1 MFGQHAT
8 RDEEELQT
16 EERSRL
22 IDNLARRIV
31 RRRLETPAIMFLE
44 MHKPVAFLAS
54 QCVLMA
60 SPLLAPLL
68 GRWEIEKYSR
78 LLNSPENV
86 ELLIHRIED
95 LSEARER
102 EEKTKAADEHRK

>member
-1 MFGQHAT
+1 MFGQHAHG
-8 RDEEELQT
+8 EEEQQI
-16 EERSRL
+16 EERNRL

-54 QCVLMA
+54 QCMLMA
-60 SPLLAPLL
+60 SPLVAPLL

-95 LSEARER
+95 LSEARELD
-102 EEKTKAADEHRK
+102 ENKKTVD